1 MPMLTAPKT
10 LSSSQT
16 WGYSHQS

>member
-1 MPMLTAPKT
+1 MLTAPKT